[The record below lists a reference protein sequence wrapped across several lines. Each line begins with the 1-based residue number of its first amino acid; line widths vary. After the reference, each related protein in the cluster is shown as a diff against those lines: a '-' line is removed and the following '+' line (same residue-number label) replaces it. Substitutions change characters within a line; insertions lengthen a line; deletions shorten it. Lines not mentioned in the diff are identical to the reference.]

1 MPVVARYARIRSSGR
16 WKDLP
21 SQVRMSVQPIGAGG
35 KMLDLARGSIHT
47 LRMTTATLPQSRP
60 ARPMMTRLVRT
71 GLLTGVVDGSWAI
84 VLTLIYGRSLA
95 RLWQGIAATLF
106 GERMFD
112 GGAATV
118 ALGVAMHFGVAFAWS
133 ALFLLLVARSPYVRR
148 VLDSR
153 YGPLKIGAVYGP
165 FIWIVM
171 SAIVVPLLTGK
182 PLVVTWRW
190 WIQLLGHMVFV
201 GLPIAWGARRWSA
214 PRRPLAS

>member
-1 MPVVARYARIRSSGR
+1 MQRKGAEGKSLSLATCLSHVLPMSTAILPRPRRLRVA
-16 WKDLP
+16 L
-21 SQVRMSVQPIGAGG
+21 SQ
-35 KMLDLARGSIHT
+35 
-47 LRMTTATLPQSRP
+47 
-60 ARPMMTRLVRT
+60 LVRT
-71 GLLTGVVDGSWAI
+71 GLLIGVVDGTWAI
-84 VLTLIYGRSLA
+84 VLTLLYGRSLA

-112 GGAATV
+112 GGAAAV
-118 ALGVAMHFGVAFAWS
+118 ALGVVMHFGVAFTWS
-133 ALFLLLVARSPYVRR
+133 AVFLLLAARSTYVRR

-153 YGPLKIGAVYGP
+153 FGPLEIGAVYGP

-201 GLPIAWGARRWSA
+201 GVPIAWGSKRQIVRRKHLS
-214 PRRPLAS
+214 PHGLLP